1 MYALRL
7 RVDLELMNFD
17 SWAKWWNS
25 PRMRMGG
32 GRYHFTLIGR
42 KFPLQAG
49 YMNIHEWG
57 RWKTTAVKSER
68 EI

>member
-1 MYALRL
+1 
-7 RVDLELMNFD
+7 
-17 SWAKWWNS
+17 
-25 PRMRMGG
+25 MRMGG

-49 YMNIHEWG
+49 YMNIHEGG

>member
-1 MYALRL
+1 
-7 RVDLELMNFD
+7 
-17 SWAKWWNS
+17 
-25 PRMRMGG
+25 MRMGG

-57 RWKTTAVKSER
+57 GMENHSSQV
-68 EI
+68 